1 MSFKYENNNGSD
13 GLGWFF
19 VGGPSEPWRY
29 VSSRNPPDCI
39 ILENW
44 NFENFT
50 LADEPFTKVLL
61 ICEACVLV
69 NPNLGG
75 AGGAEVILPP
85 PPLVFP

>member
-50 LADEPFTKVLL
+50 LADE
-61 ICEACVLV
+61 
-69 NPNLGG
+69 
-75 AGGAEVILPP
+75 
-85 PPLVFP
+85 